1 MRKKAFITGGL
12 LVLMLLL
19 SNTAFAS
26 TLQLNSE
33 EITKIKT
40 EINAGTPI
48 KDVLKSHNI
57 SMDAIRSTLA
67 ETGIG
72 KDHHKLSNTQIT
84 EIAKKLGVNAN
95 DIQTE
100 ITAGKSMP
108 EILKA
113 HNITKEQIRSVLA
126 EYSPSDKSLLRK
138 GKQLKRLH
146 NNKAPK

>member
-26 TLQLNSE
+26 TLQLNSD

-40 EINAGTPI
+40 EINAGAPV

-57 SMDAIRSTLA
+57 SMEAIRSTLA

-72 KDHHKLSNTQIT
+72 KSHHKLTNTQIAN
-84 EIAKKLGVNAN
+84 IATKLGVTVTG
-95 DIQTE
+95 IQAE
-100 ITAGKSMP
+100 IDAGKSMS
-108 EILKA
+108 EILKN
-113 HNITKEQIRSVLA
+113 HNLTKEQIRNVLSS
-126 EYSPSDKSLLRK
+126 EQVNTDQKMRT
-138 GKQLKRLH
+138 GKNLKRTV
-146 NNKAPK
+146 KAK

>member
-40 EINAGTPI
+40 EINSGKPVR
-48 KDVLKSHNI
+48 DVLKSHNI
-57 SMDAIRSTLA
+57 SMEAIRSTLA

-72 KDHHKLSNTQIT
+72 KDHHKLTNTQIT
-84 EIAKKLGVNAN
+84 NIAKKLGVNIT
-95 DIQTE
+95 DIQSE
-100 ITAGKSMP
+100 IAAGKSMP
-108 EILKA
+108 EILKS
-113 HNITKEQIRSVLA
+113 HNITKEQIRNILKDQNPIEKQVRG
-126 EYSPSDKSLLRK
+126 KRVRK
-138 GKQLKRLH
+138 EKR
-146 NNKAPK
+146 